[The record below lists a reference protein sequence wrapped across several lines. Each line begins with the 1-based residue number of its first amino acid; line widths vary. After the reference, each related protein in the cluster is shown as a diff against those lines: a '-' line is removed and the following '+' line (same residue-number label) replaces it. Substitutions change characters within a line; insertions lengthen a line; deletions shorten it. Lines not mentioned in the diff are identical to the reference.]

1 MSKYMIYCGKDTEI
15 QKKKKKRRTKM
26 EDSRTENYNVGY

>member
-15 QKKKKKRRTKM
+15 QKKKKRRTKM